1 MKIRAAGLLDL
12 ARIEEM
18 HRSSDIKL
26 SEAAPPAARLWTLL
40 SSTLSALLPLSQE
53 TLMYVA
59 EENGKVV
66 GFIQASGQPLGLDLR
81 RARVLQVLNLQVA
94 DGSDSDEVAPA
105 LVQHLCNQALERG
118 ALRLFVRLPD
128 RDPLLP
134 AFRVQGFRQYATE
147 QVVYAEK
154 PRQRSDHYPE
164 GLRPVKRGDDRKV
177 YQLYRKVTPQGVS
190 QLEAP
195 TYREW
200 KALHPSEWTGA
211 LGPRGADKQEH
222 VVDRVEV
229 VGWVRMQRG
238 SGARPDTLQF
248 MALPESPLPAELAD
262 FGISLL
268 GDSAAPAWSSLR
280 HYDSHMIDALRGRGF
295 TVLLTQLLLVKG
307 WRCACP
313 SRCGKKDWCPRS
325 VKWLK
330 HGAKLAPP
338 TGTKRSSCSRAPC
351 RPTWPA
357 RCMSA

>member
-1 MKIRAAGLLDL
+1 MKVRTAGLLDI

-18 HRSSDIKL
+18 HRSSEIRL
-26 SEAAPPAARLWTLL
+26 SEAAPPAARLWSLL
-40 SSTLSALLPLSQE
+40 SSTLSALLPLSQD

-59 EENGKVV
+59 EESGKVV

-94 DGSDSDEVAPA
+94 DESDPDEVAPA

-128 RDPLLP
+128 RDALLP
-134 AFRVQGFRQYATE
+134 AFRLQGFRQYATE
-147 QVVYAEK
+147 QVVYADK
-154 PRQRSDHYPE
+154 PIQRGKQFPD
-164 GLRPVKRGDDRKV
+164 GLRPARRGDDRNL

-200 KALHPSEWTGA
+200 RALHSGDLA
-211 LGPRGADKQEH
+211 GGH

-238 SGARPDTLQF
+238 GEARPATLQF
-248 MALPESPLPAELAD
+248 MALPEGPLTVELAD

-268 GDSAAPAWSSLR
+268 RGSDAPAWSSLR

-295 TVLLTQLLLVKG
+295 SVLLTQLLLVKELAVRVPKPVREKG
-307 WRCACP
+307 LVP
-313 SRCGKKDWCPRS
+313 SFG
-325 VKWLK
+325 
-330 HGAKLAPP
+330 
-338 TGTKRSSCSRAPC
+338 
-351 RPTWPA
+351 
-357 RCMSA
+357 

>member
-1 MKIRAAGLLDL
+1 MKLRAAGLLDL

-18 HRSSDIKL
+18 HRSSEVKL
-26 SEAAPPAARLWTLL
+26 SEAAPPAARLWSLL

-59 EENGKVV
+59 EENGRVV

-94 DGSDSDEVAPA
+94 DGVDSDEVAPA
-105 LVQHLCNQALERG
+105 LVQHLSNQALERG

-134 AFRVQGFRQYATE
+134 AFRLQGFRQYATE
-147 QVVYAEK
+147 QVVYSDTPE
-154 PRQRSDHYPE
+154 RRSDQYPD
-164 GLRPVKRGDDRKV
+164 GLRPTKRGDDRKL

-200 KALHPSEWTGA
+200 RALHTGE
-211 LGPRGADKQEH
+211 LTGGH

-238 SGARPDTLQF
+238 SNARPDTLQF
-248 MALPESPLPAELAD
+248 MALPESPLPSELAD

-268 GDSAAPAWSSLR
+268 GDSEAPAWSSLR

-295 TVLLTQLLLVKG
+295 NVLLTQLLLVRELALRVPKPVREKG
-307 WRCACP
+307 LVP
-313 SRCGKKDWCPRS
+313 SFG
-325 VKWLK
+325 
-330 HGAKLAPP
+330 
-338 TGTKRSSCSRAPC
+338 
-351 RPTWPA
+351 
-357 RCMSA
+357 

>member
-1 MKIRAAGLLDL
+1 MRIRTAGLLDL

-26 SEAAPPAARLWTLL
+26 SEAAPPAARLWSLL

-59 EENGKVV
+59 EDNGKVV
-66 GFIQASGQPLGLDLR
+66 GFIQASGQPISLDLR

-94 DGSDSDEVAPA
+94 DEADPDDVARA

-118 ALRLFVRLPD
+118 AIRLFVRLPD
-128 RDPLLP
+128 RDALLP
-134 AFRVQGFRQYATE
+134 AFRLQGFRQYATE

-154 PRQRSDHYPE
+154 PSQRSNQYPD
-164 GLRPVKRGDDRKV
+164 GLRAVKRGDDRKL

-200 KALHPSEWTGA
+200 RALHSGELAG
-211 LGPRGADKQEH
+211 GH
-222 VVDRVEV
+222 VVDRIEI

-248 MALPESPLPAELAD
+248 MALPENTLPAELAD

-268 GDSAAPAWSSLR
+268 RESESPAWSSLR

-295 TVLLTQLLLVKG
+295 TVLLTQLLLVKELAVRVPKPVREKG
-307 WRCACP
+307 LVP
-313 SRCGKKDWCPRS
+313 SFG
-325 VKWLK
+325 
-330 HGAKLAPP
+330 
-338 TGTKRSSCSRAPC
+338 
-351 RPTWPA
+351 
-357 RCMSA
+357 